1 MSLPRGPHQHLK
13 SGWLRK
19 QGGALKN
26 WQRRWF
32 VLNGDCLFYF
42 AKDDDLRPL
51 GSIFLPG
58 NKVIRHEF
66 DAQEPEKFLFEV
78 VSGTV
83 NVLKIWTPEKNEHPE
98 FIFSPRQWSKGINQ
112 FCKGINQFCKGRQ
125 FNCLPLQNWL
135 LPLQNFGILLF
146 EIRFYCTNF

>member
-1 MSLPRGPHQHLK
+1 MSLPQGSKQHQHHLK

-19 QGGALKN
+19 QGGALKS

-32 VLNGDCLFYF
+32 VLNGDLLFYF

-66 DAQEPEKFLFEV
+66 DAQDPEKFLFEV
-78 VSGTV
+78 VSGIYIGKAFT
-83 NVLKIWTPEKNEHPE
+83 I
-98 FIFSPRQWSKGINQ
+98 
-112 FCKGINQFCKGRQ
+112 
-125 FNCLPLQNWL
+125 
-135 LPLQNFGILLF
+135 
-146 EIRFYCTNF
+146 